1 MAFAVLICAG
11 VSSLPRVGQAQ
22 EEPNLFQGYEAGIA
36 DAAFMGTVFALDIG
50 MRIVGPPGN
59 PNQNPNSIDEAVRK
73 ALLWENPQTAALVS
87 DIVLGTLLTSAFTG
101 PFLEDFSLEGQAG
114 NASLSGI
121 EALLTVDLVTQVF
134 KHLSSRQRPGAYFAG
149 SDSHYNSFYSGHAAG
164 AFASATVL
172 TAYALEMDWMDDDLR
187 WVIPTVSYASAS
199 LTAYLRVAAD
209 RHWLSDVLVGAAVGT
224 GLSYMVLLIRPEFD

>member
-1 MAFAVLICAG
+1 MG
-11 VSSLPRVGQAQ
+11 HTQQ
-22 EEPNLFQGYEAGIA
+22 EPNLFKGYEAGIA
-36 DAAFMGTVFALDIG
+36 DAAYIGTVFALDIG

-59 PNQNPNSIDEAVRK
+59 PNSHPNEFDEAIRK
-73 ALLWENPQTAALVS
+73 ALLWDDQQTAALIS
-87 DIVLGTLLTSAFTG
+87 DVVLGTLLTSAFTA
-101 PFLEDFSLEGQAG
+101 PLLEDLSLDGQAG

-134 KHLSSRQRPGAYFAG
+134 KHLSSRQRPGAFYAG
-149 SDSHYNSFYSGHAAG
+149 SDTHYNSFYSGHAAG

-172 TAYALEMDWMDDDLR
+172 TAYALEMDWLDDDWR
-187 WVIPTVSYASAS
+187 WVVPTVSYASAS

-209 RHWLSDVLVGAAVGT
+209 KHWLTDVLVGAAVGT

>member
-1 MAFAVLICAG
+1 MEDIKEKLQIVKAADEMNFLI
-11 VSSLPRVGQAQ
+11 VFKSSKPFDSFPFEITAETQLS
-22 EEPNLFQGYEAGIA
+22 
-36 DAAFMGTVFALDIG
+36 GTLLITRG
-50 MRIVGPPGN
+50 MFGR
-59 PNQNPNSIDEAVRK
+59 IDEAVRK

-101 PFLEDFSLEGQAG
+101 PFLEDFSLEGQTG

-209 RHWLSDVLVGAAVGT
+209 RHWLSDVLVGAAVGS